1 MTAADDI
8 DSHDTGPAPADS
20 PAERRR
26 RKIRDAIIEAAERVF
41 SNEGEAGLSI
51 RRLADEVDYSPAAIY
66 KYFRNKDELVIAL
79 KDAFFERLLAKIAG
93 ADNCDRPFLDR
104 LRNCVVVYVQTAL
117 EHPNH
122 YAAAFLTTSQSRPD
136 EDYDGFRLSPSGQA
150 YQWLR
155 GMLEEGMRLGDLAP
169 APLALTTRSFWAGI
183 HGLAI
188 LAIQMPNFLQPF
200 PDEPTYKTADLL
212 DYHADCIANGFVRRE
227 K

>member
-1 MTAADDI
+1 MTAAKDIEPDDVG
-8 DSHDTGPAPADS
+8 SAAGDS

-41 SNEGEAGLSI
+41 SEEGEAGLSI

-93 ADNCDRPFLDR
+93 ADNSARPFLER

-136 EDYDGFRLSPSGQA
+136 EDYDGFRQSPSGQA